1 MFQRKCKIKP
11 KKSPIRGIIG
21 YGNINEEKIITL
33 NEKEIIRCLNTGEV
47 YDAETDERLTLK
59 NYKNITKS
67 DTNIKPVEKVVIK
80 KENKSV
86 SFPVNIK
93 EEPKNATTE
102 PKIHNMDKVET
113 TIIAEETEDSNIEE
127 VNTSIETQEEV
138 INQNNNQPRYNNKKA
153 RNKQRSNNYK
163 KQNQ

>member
-21 YGNINEEKIITL
+21 HGNINEEKIITL

-47 YDAETDERLTLK
+47 YDAETGERLTLK

-67 DTNIKPVEKVVIK
+67 SIRPVEKVVAK
-80 KENKSV
+80 KENKSIQFQV
-86 SFPVNIK
+86 SIK
-93 EEPKNATTE
+93 EEPKNITDSE
-102 PKIHNMDKVET
+102 IHNTDKVET
-113 TIIAEETEDSNIEE
+113 TPIVEETEASNIEE
-127 VNTSIETQEEV
+127 VNTSTETQEEV
-138 INQNNNQPRYNNKKA
+138 VVNQNNNQPRYNNKKT
-153 RNKQRSNNYK
+153 RNKQRNNNNNYK